1 MKEENILNIQIY
13 SLITSFFIF
22 VVMKYFLKKDIKNC
36 QNTSSIIG
44 SLVVIYIVL
53 FGLNLPTEIN
63 KNIF

>member
-1 MKEENILNIQIY
+1 MKEENVINIQIY

-22 VVMKYFLKKDIKNC
+22 IIMKYLLKKDVKKC

-44 SLVVIYIVL
+44 SLVVIYIVI
-53 FGLNLPTEIN
+53 FGLGLPTEVN